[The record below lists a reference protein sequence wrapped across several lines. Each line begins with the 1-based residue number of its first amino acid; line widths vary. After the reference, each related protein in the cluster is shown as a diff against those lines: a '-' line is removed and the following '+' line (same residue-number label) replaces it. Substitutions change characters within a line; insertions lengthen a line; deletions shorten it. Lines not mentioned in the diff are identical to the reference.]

1 MLMLEK
7 SMMGYY
13 LDNHPTDL
21 YKTDLKSI
29 VCTLPKDIVFRNNRE
44 VRILAL
50 ISEINYRKTQR
61 GQMAS
66 LIIED
71 GVHKINAVLFS
82 QSLGSNSDQLILDE
96 VVVISGGETPQATTP
111 GAFLNFGGTNVYK
124 SKQLETIGEMFC
136 NGQVKDGDYFLYTD
150 AWNPTVIQLK
160 YMAEL
165 LNVDIAIG
173 GLWHAGSYDPQDF
186 LGRLIGDKPWV
197 RHAEMSMYECYD
209 DNFFAS
215 EFHIDLF
222 TDTMMDSYNVD
233 MDKAIRVG
241 WPMEYLKGSLTQYKG
256 MEKRDLILFPHRV
269 APEKQV
275 EIFRDLKERLP
286 QYEFVVCQEQE
297 LTKNEYHNLLGEAKM
312 VFSAN
317 LQETLGISWYEGA
330 LVDAIPMIPD
340 RLSYSEMGLD
350 VFKYPSEWTEDYDA
364 YLHNRDKVVAQIVE
378 YMENYDDFLPNINK
392 QVTKLNKEFFS
403 GKELYEEII
412 AERE

>member
-1 MLMLEK
+1 M
-7 SMMGYY
+7 
-13 LDNHPTDL
+13 TIF
-21 YKTDLKSI
+21 I
-29 VCTLPKDIVFRNNRE
+29 VDIEAVDTRYTKQWKELLPNQLRRATN
-44 VRILAL
+44 
-50 ISEINYRKTQR
+50 
-61 GQMAS
+61 
-66 LIIED
+66 ED
-71 GVHKINAVLFS
+71 VK
-82 QSLGSNSDQLILDE
+82 
-96 VVVISGGETPQATTP
+96 VISGGETPQATTP

-136 NGQVKDGDYFLYTD
+136 KGQVADGDYFLYTD

-222 TDTMMDSYNVD
+222 TDTMMDNYDVD

-241 WPMEYLKGSLTQYKG
+241 WPMEYLKDSLTQYKG
-256 MEKRDLILFPHRV
+256 MEKRGLILFPHRV

-275 EIFRDLKERLP
+275 EIFRDLAQLLP
-286 QYEFVVCQEQE
+286 QYEFVVCQDQE

-330 LVDAIPMIPD
+330 LVDAIPMVPD